1 MAYRFSFEYWSNYG
15 DSKNDLY
22 DENYIYDLPY
32 NKSLTFKINQG
43 YNGDFSHQNINSLDF
58 SMPVDEV

>member
-32 NKSLTFKINQG
+32 NKSLMLTKI
-43 YNGDFSHQNINSLDF
+43 SLTLYRKLKKA
-58 SMPVDEV
+58 EVP